1 MNTSLKWAYVL
12 FIWIISI
19 ASIKAQ
25 VNEELLKM
33 LVQKKVFTQAE
44 ADSIIAGGSIKQQ
57 AKPKDKTFIISAQI
71 KPRAELRNGYRF
83 LREDSTDPSF
93 LVLART
99 RLNFNY
105 VQENKLKLFISLQ
118 DVRVWGQYDP
128 RSGGGTVQ
136 LFEAYAEPY
145 LTPHLSV
152 RIGRQKI
159 MLDNQRLFAENEW
172 RPNAGAHDG
181 VSFHYFNPA
190 HKKLETSIY
199 GAFNEL
205 DPNRWFNTNFNPTT
219 LNPSW
224 SFYKYLA
231 IHYLKLKVK
240 DFTITTL
247 NVLDGFQDT
256 KQIGK
261 HYNRYTNGGRLEYEN
276 GGFYATVAG
285 YVQWNK
291 NARGQ
296 PLQAFYLQPELKF
309 TSTAWKNNVRI
320 GAEILSGDDN
330 TKTNTT
336 DHNFDPL
343 YGVAH
348 RFNGHMDLFTS
359 FPADLNKAGLIN
371 PYLFFTQQIG
381 KKITAAAHFHLFYV
395 QNQLVDSKKNVMDK
409 YVGFENDFVIQ
420 YKPNNY
426 TELEFGFDYGFFTES
441 AAAMKQPTAS
451 SLNPSSTGGNPSLLP
466 TFTYLQIK
474 ISPELFKTTF

>member
-1 MNTSLKWAYVL
+1 MNKHIKIAFTLLLLIATKSVL
-12 FIWIISI
+12 
-19 ASIKAQ
+19 KAQ
-25 VNEELLKM
+25 VNEELLN
-33 LVQKKVFTQAE
+33 LLIQKNVLTQQDIDSLRAE
-44 ADSIIAGGSIKQQ
+44 DAIKQQ
-57 AKPKDKTFIISAQI
+57 AKPKDKTFTISAQI

-83 LREDSTDPSF
+83 LREDSTDPAF

-118 DVRVWGQYDP
+118 DARVWGQYDP

-145 LTPHLSV
+145 LAPNLSV
-152 RIGRQKI
+152 RIGRQRI

-181 VSFHYFNPA
+181 VSFHYLNPTNN
-190 HKKLETSIY
+190 KFETSLY

-205 DPNRWFNTNFNPTT
+205 DPSRWFNTNFNPST

-231 IHYLKLKVK
+231 VHYLKFKIK
-240 DFTITTL
+240 DFTVSTL
-247 NVLDGFQDT
+247 NVLDGFQDQ
-256 KQIGK
+256 KKIGK
-261 HYNRYTNGGRLEYEN
+261 HYNRYTNGGRLEYEK

-291 NARGQ
+291 NAKGQ
-296 PLQAFYLQPELKF
+296 SLQAFYIQPEVKF
-309 TSTAWKNNVRI
+309 TSTAWKNNIRI
-320 GAEILSGDDN
+320 GAEVLSGDDN

-336 DHNFDPL
+336 DHSFDPL

-359 FPADLNKAGLIN
+359 FPADLNKAGLFN
-371 PYLFFTQQIG
+371 PYLFFTQTIG
-381 KKITAAAHFHLFYV
+381 KKITAAAHFHLFYT
-395 QNQLVDSKKNVMDK
+395 QNKLVDINKNLMDS
-409 YVGFENDFVIQ
+409 YAGFENDFVIQ
-420 YKPNNY
+420 YKPNSY
-426 TELEFGFDYGFFTES
+426 TEVEFGFDYGIFNSTT
-441 AAAMKQPTAS
+441 AAMKQPTAS
-451 SLNPSSTGGNPSLLP
+451 LLNPGSTGGNTNLLP
-466 TFTYLQIK
+466 TFTYLQVK
-474 ISPELFKTTF
+474 ISPEIFKTKF